1 MKKTLALTHSLA
13 ALAACLISGSAL
25 AERPMLKV
33 SEEIEVAAT
42 PAAVW
47 QVLGNFGDLGWHPAA
62 ASTTLS
68 AGDAQQPG
76 AVRHIELKG
85 GGAIDER
92 LLSRNEGKR
101 SLQYTIVA
109 SPLPVADYVST
120 LSVRPAAHGHS
131 RVRWSG
137 HFRRLDE
144 QPAAG
149 ADDAGAKKVV
159 RGIYSSGLQ
168 ALQQQLN
175 AVH

>member
-1 MKKTLALTHSLA
+1 MKKTLALTYSLA
-13 ALAACLISGSAL
+13 ALAACLLSGSAL
-25 AERPMLKV
+25 AARPLLKV

-47 QVLGNFGDLGWHPAA
+47 QVVGNFGDLGWHPAA
-62 ASTTLS
+62 ASTAITT
-68 AGDAQQPG
+68 GDAQQAG

-92 LLSRNEGKR
+92 LLGRNEAKR
-101 SLQYTIVA
+101 SLQYAIVA

-131 RVRWSG
+131 RVRWSS

-175 AVH
+175 AAH